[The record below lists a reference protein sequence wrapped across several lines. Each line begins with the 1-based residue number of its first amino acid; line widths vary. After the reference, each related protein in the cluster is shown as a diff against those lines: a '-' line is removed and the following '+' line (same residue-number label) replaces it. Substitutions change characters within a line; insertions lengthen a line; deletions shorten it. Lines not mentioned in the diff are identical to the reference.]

1 LLRLLTTF
9 ESATIMSRRLSP
21 ASIMP
26 SPPKSSATT
35 VSRALAASG
44 LIPFEAK
51 ILLGQV
57 LHRDRAWL
65 AAHGEAPLSAHDAR
79 AFDALARRRR
89 DGEPVAYLV
98 GRREFYGLELEIT
111 SDVLIPRPETELLV
125 ELALARIDANE
136 HAEVLDLGS
145 GSGAIALAI
154 ASERPHATILGVDVS
169 AAAVALALRNA
180 ARLSLGNVTFIA
192 SDWFDAV
199 PKKRYHA
206 IFANPPYVASGDS
219 HLSEGDLRFEPR
231 AALAAGADG
240 LSAIRAI
247 VAGAPSYLAAGAWLF
262 IEHGYD
268 QADAV
273 QAMLR
278 DAKFGEVQSRRDLA
292 GIPRIAMGRM

>member
-1 LLRLLTTF
+1 
-9 ESATIMSRRLSP
+9 MSCRLSP

-35 VSRALAASG
+35 VSRALAASD

-51 ILLGQV
+51 ILLGHV

-65 AAHGEAPLSAHDAR
+65 AAHGQAPLSAHDAK

-154 ASERPHATILGVDVS
+154 ASERPHATVLGVDVS

-192 SDWFDAV
+192 SDWYDAV
-199 PKKRYHA
+199 PRKRYHA

-240 LSAIRAI
+240 LNAIRAI
-247 VAGAPSYLAAGAWLF
+247 VAGAPAYLAPGAWLL

-278 DAKFGEVQSRRDLA
+278 DAKFGDVQSRRDLA
-292 GIPRIAMGRM
+292 GIPRIAMGRI